1 MYKTLCILTFSLT
14 LIACSATPVKVDTQ
28 NDEAPTV
35 MGLDYRDFEEAA
47 AALVQSILES
57 GVVVQPDGSRYV
69 LVISRIT
76 NDTML
81 HIDTDQLVKK
91 IRVALLKSGKVI
103 VTTAMSA
110 NGAEDA
116 MSYQARELRG
126 DDEFDQSRVAGKGS
140 LVAPDLS
147 LSGKIIQRNNKMNSR
162 TTQVDYLFQMTLTDI
177 ETGLAF
183 WEDEVPIV
191 KRGSSKTV
199 SW

>member
-1 MYKTLCILTFSLT
+1 MYKILCMLTFSLT
-14 LIACSATPVKVDTQ
+14 LIACTATPVKVDTQ

>member
-1 MYKTLCILTFSLT
+1 MYKILCMLTFSLT

-177 ETGLAF
+177 ETGIAF

>member
-1 MYKTLCILTFSLT
+1 MYKILCMLTFSLT

>member
-1 MYKTLCILTFSLT
+1 MYKTLCMLTFSLT

-47 AALVQSILES
+47 AGMVQSILES

-126 DDEFDQSRVAGKGS
+126 DDEFDQSRIAGKGS
-140 LVAPDLS
+140 LVVPDLS
-147 LSGKIIQRNNKMNSR
+147 LSGKIIQQNNKMNSR
-162 TTQVDYLFQMTLTDI
+162 TTQVGYLFQLTLTDL

>member
-1 MYKTLCILTFSLT
+1 
-14 LIACSATPVKVDTQ
+14 
-28 NDEAPTV
+28 
-35 MGLDYRDFEEAA
+35 
-47 AALVQSILES
+47 
-57 GVVVQPDGSRYV
+57 VQPDGSRYV